1 MVAERAF
8 DLAFRLT
15 EKLGSLAYDGICL
28 AWGVKSDLRKL
39 EGTMST
45 IKGVLLDAEQKQANN
60 KELRSWLRQ
69 VKNVFLDAEDVLDE
83 FDCEALRK
91 QVVEKFHG
99 TGRKVRRF
107 FSRSNP
113 VAFRFRV
120 AHEIKELRERLEE
133 LKANKSIFDSLTSH
147 SKGYYD
153 DHDSNLKHVIKARE
167 THSFVRA
174 SEVVGRGFEKEGIVD
189 RLIEQVDDHVSVI
202 PVVGMGGLGK
212 TTLAKLVYND
222 TRVIRNFELMI
233 WQYVSVDFDVARLTK
248 EILGSVPGTNISGDL
263 SMNQLQEK
271 LRDALKD
278 KKFLLV
284 LDDVW
289 NEDTYKWGEL
299 RDLLVEGAK
308 LGSKILVTTR
318 NVTVASIMGT
328 VPTNIN
334 LQTLSEEDCMS
345 LFVKCAFKEGE
356 EREHPNLFEI
366 GKDIVRKC
374 GGVPLAVKTLGCQL
388 YSKIDEREWAMIR
401 DSAIWELE
409 ELEREGVAH
418 VLPALRLSYT
428 RLSPHLRRCLAYCS
442 LLPSRREWYN
452 GRVLIKIWMANGI
465 LESHDHGNLELEDV
479 GELYFKE
486 LWERSFFHNVEDFRL
501 LCKFDMHDLIHDL
514 ARSVAQDECF
524 AVDFEGTKEI
534 SENVRH
540 LSVCRPAQN
549 VPSILDKRNRLRSIT
564 LLDIDINESFLQTCF
579 SRFKYL
585 RMLVLFDS
593 TFEAF
598 PSSIVSLKHMRYLDL
613 TGNERITKLPDA
625 VCKLQSLEILSVLG
639 CVNLEELPRD
649 ISKLISLRW
658 LEVTTKQTSFPDNG
672 VGCMKS
678 LRYLFITDCG
688 NLTSLPRDMSYLAA
702 LHTLIIED
710 CKQLDLANGNYQQ
723 IPMRLRR
730 LVITGV
736 PRMVALPEW
745 LQGAANTLR
754 VLCIW
759 GCENLDALPEWLTSF
774 TSLRILDL
782 RVCPKLVSLPE
793 GMHRLEVKIED
804 CPQLKRGM

>member
-1 MVAERAF
+1 MAERAF
-8 DLAFRLT
+8 DLAVRLT
-15 EKLGSLAYDGICL
+15 EKLGSLAYDEICL
-28 AWGVKSDLRKL
+28 AWAVQSDLRKL

-45 IKGVLLDAEQKQANN
+45 IKGVLLDAEEKQANN

-83 FDCEALRK
+83 FECEALRK
-91 QVVEKFHG
+91 QVVKKFHG
-99 TGRKVRRF
+99 TCRKVRRF

-113 VAFRFRV
+113 VAFRLRV
-120 AHEIKELRERLEE
+120 AHEIKELWERLEE

-174 SEVVGRGFEKEGIVD
+174 SEVVGREFEKEELVD
-189 RLIEQVDDHVSVI
+189 RLIEQGDDPFLVI
-202 PVVGMGGLGK
+202 PVVGMGGIGK

-222 TRVIRNFELMI
+222 ERVVENFELMI
-233 WQYVSVDFDVARLTK
+233 WQYVSVDFDIARLTK
-248 EILGSVPGTNISGDL
+248 EILSSVLGTNISGEL

-289 NEDTYKWGEL
+289 NEDAYKWGEL
-299 RDLLVEGAK
+299 KDLLVEGAK
-308 LGSKILVTTR
+308 LGSKVLVTTR
-318 NVTVASIMGT
+318 NVSVASIMRT
-328 VPTNIN
+328 VPTNTN
-334 LQTLSEEDCMS
+334 LQNLSEEDCMS
-345 LFVKCAFKEGE
+345 LFVKCAFKGGE
-356 EREHPNLFEI
+356 EREHPNLLEI

-374 GGVPLAVKTLGCQL
+374 GGVPLAVKILGCQL
-388 YSKIDEREWAMIR
+388 LSKTDEREWKMIR

-428 RLSPHLRRCLAYCS
+428 RLPPHLRRCFAHCS
-442 LLPSRREWYN
+442 LLPRTYEKVDSRI
-452 GRVLIKIWMANGI
+452 LIRIWMANGI
-465 LESHDHGNLELEDV
+465 LESHNHGNLELEDV

-486 LWERSFFHNVEDFRL
+486 LWERSFFQNVQDFNL
-501 LCKFDMHDLIHDL
+501 YCKFDMHDLIHDL
-514 ARSVAQDECF
+514 VRSVAQDECY

-540 LSVCRPAQN
+540 LSVWRPAQN
-549 VPSILDKRNRLRSIT
+549 VPSILDKRNRLRSII
-564 LLDIDINESFLQTCF
+564 LRDIDINESFLQTCF

-585 RMLVLFDS
+585 RMLVLYDS

-598 PSSIVSLKHMRYLDL
+598 PSSIVSLKHMRYLQL
-613 TGNERITKLPDA
+613 SGNARITKLPDA
-625 VCKLQSLEILSVLG
+625 VCKLQSLEILSVNR
-639 CVNLEELPRD
+639 CMNLEELPRD

-658 LEVTTKQTSFPDNG
+658 LYITTKQTSFPDNG

-678 LRYLFITDCG
+678 LRYLSIAHCG
-688 NLTSLPRDMSYLAA
+688 NLTSLPRDMSYLAP
-702 LHTLIIED
+702 LHTLLIGNCE
-710 CKQLDLANGNYQQ
+710 QLDLANGNYQL
-723 IPMRLRR
+723 IPLRLRR
-730 LVITGV
+730 LGIGRV

-759 GCENLDALPEWLTSF
+759 DCKNLDALPEWLPSF

-782 RVCPKLVSLPE
+782 LGCPKLLALPE
-793 GMHRLEVKIED
+793 GMHPLEVTIED
-804 CPQLKRGM
+804 CPQLKRGI

>member
-1 MVAERAF
+1 MAERAF
-8 DLAFRLT
+8 DLAVRLT
-15 EKLGSLAYDGICL
+15 EKLGSLAYDEICL
-28 AWGVKSDLRKL
+28 AWAVQSDLRKL

-45 IKGVLLDAEQKQANN
+45 IKGVLLDAEEKQANN

-83 FDCEALRK
+83 FECEALRK
-91 QVVEKFHG
+91 QVVKKFHG
-99 TGRKVRRF
+99 TCRKVRRF

-113 VAFRFRV
+113 VAFRLRV
-120 AHEIKELRERLEE
+120 AHEIKELWERLEE

-174 SEVVGRGFEKEGIVD
+174 SEVVGREFEKEELVD
-189 RLIEQVDDHVSVI
+189 RLIEQGDDHFSVI
-202 PVVGMGGLGK
+202 PVVGMAGLGK

-222 TRVIRNFELMI
+222 TRVIKNFELMI
-233 WQYVSVDFDVARLTK
+233 WQYVSVDFDIARLTK
-248 EILGSVPGTNISGDL
+248 EILSSVLGTNISGEL

-289 NEDTYKWGEL
+289 NEDAYKWGEL
-299 RDLLVEGAK
+299 KDLLVEGAK
-308 LGSKILVTTR
+308 LGSKVLVTTR

-334 LQTLSEEDCMS
+334 LKILSEEDCIS
-345 LFVKCAFKEGE
+345 LFVKCAFKGGE

-388 YSKIDEREWAMIR
+388 SSKTDERYWEMIR

-409 ELEREGVAH
+409 REGEAH

-428 RLSPHLRRCLAYCS
+428 HLPPHLKRCLAYCS
-442 LLPSRREWYN
+442 LLPRTYEGLHSLL
-452 GRVLIKIWMANGI
+452 LIKIWIANGI

-486 LWERSFFHNVEDFRL
+486 LWERSFFQNVQDNSLF
-501 LCKFDMHDLIHDL
+501 CKFRMHDLIHDL
-514 ARSVAQDECF
+514 VRSVAQDECF

-540 LSVCRPAQN
+540 LSVFRPAQN
-549 VPSILDKRNRLRSIT
+549 VPSILDKQNRLRSIT
-564 LLDIDINESFLQTCF
+564 AEGIDINESFLQTCF

-585 RMLVLFDS
+585 RMLVLLNS

-598 PSSIVSLKHMRYLDL
+598 PSSIVSLKHMRYLEVS
-613 TGNERITKLPDA
+613 GNERITKLPDA
-625 VCKLQSLEILSVLG
+625 VCKLQSLEILSVGG

-649 ISKLISLRW
+649 ISKLISLRS
-658 LEVTTKQTSFPDNG
+658 LEITTKQTSFPDNG

-678 LRYLFITDCG
+678 LRHLSITDSG
-688 NLTSLPRDMSYLAA
+688 NLTSLPRDMSYLGA
-702 LHTLIIED
+702 LHTLIIGNCE
-710 CKQLDLANGNYQQ
+710 QLDLANGNYQL
-723 IPMRLRR
+723 IPLRLRS
-730 LVITGV
+730 LLIGEV

-793 GMHRLEVKIED
+793 GMHPLEVKIED

>member
-1 MVAERAF
+1 
-8 DLAFRLT
+8 
-15 EKLGSLAYDGICL
+15 
-28 AWGVKSDLRKL
+28 
-39 EGTMST
+39 MST
-45 IKGVLLDAEQKQANN
+45 IKGVLLDAEEKQANN

-99 TGRKVRRF
+99 T
-107 FSRSNP
+107 
-113 VAFRFRV
+113 
-120 AHEIKELRERLEE
+120 
-133 LKANKSIFDSLTSH
+133 
-147 SKGYYD
+147 
-153 DHDSNLKHVIKARE
+153 
-167 THSFVRA
+167 
-174 SEVVGRGFEKEGIVD
+174 D

-212 TTLAKLVYND
+212 TTLAKLVYNE

-248 EILGSVPGTNISGDL
+248 EILGSVLGTNISGEL

-318 NVTVASIMGT
+318 NVSVASIMGT

-334 LQTLSEEDCMS
+334 LQNLSEEDCMS

-356 EREHPNLFEI
+356 ERDHPSLFEI

-388 YSKIDEREWAMIR
+388 YSKTDEREWAMIR
-401 DSAIWELE
+401 DSAIW

-428 RLSPHLRRCLAYCS
+428 HLPPHLKRCLAYCS
-442 LLPSRREWYN
+442 LLPRTYEKVDSRI
-452 GRVLIKIWMANGI
+452 LIRIWMANGI

-486 LWERSFFHNVEDFRL
+486 LWERSFFQNVQDFSV
-501 LCKFDMHDLIHDL
+501 CCMFDMHDLIHDL
-514 ARSVAQDECF
+514 VRSVAQDECF

-540 LSVCRPAQN
+540 LSVWRPTQN
-549 VPSILDKRNRLRSIT
+549 VPSSLDKRNRLRSII
-564 LLDIDINESFLQTCF
+564 LRDIDINESFLQTCF

-585 RMLVLFDS
+585 RMLVLHGT

-598 PSSIVSLKHMRYLDL
+598 PSSIVSLKHMRYLEL
-613 TGNERITKLPDA
+613 TENARITKLPDA
-625 VCKLQSLEILSVLG
+625 VCKLQSLEILSVGG
-639 CVNLEELPRD
+639 CDNLEELPRD

-658 LEVTTKQTSFPDNG
+658 LDITTKQTSFPDNG

-678 LRYLFITDCG
+678 LRYLSITDCG
-688 NLTSLPRDMSYLAA
+688 NLTSLPRDMSYLTA
-702 LHTLIIED
+702 LHTLVIWD
-710 CKQLDLANGNYQQ
+710 CEQLDLAYGNYQL
-723 IPMRLRR
+723 IPLRLRS
-730 LVITGV
+730 LLIGEV

-759 GCENLDALPEWLTSF
+759 DCENLDALPELLTSF

-782 RVCPKLVSLPE
+782 GVCPKLVSLPE

-804 CPQLKRGM
+804 CHQLKRGI

>member
-1 MVAERAF
+1 MAE
-8 DLAFRLT
+8 LAFELAVRLT
-15 EKLGSLAYDGICL
+15 EKLGSLAYDEICL
-28 AWGVKSDLRKL
+28 AWAVQSDLRKL
-39 EGTMST
+39 ADTMST
-45 IKGVLLDAEQKQANN
+45 IKGVLSDAEEKQANN

-69 VKNVFLDAEDVLDE
+69 VKNVFHDAEDVLDE
-83 FDCEALRK
+83 FDCEALQK

-99 TGRKVRRF
+99 TCGKVRRF
-107 FSRSNP
+107 FSPSNP
-113 VAFRFRV
+113 IAFRLRV

-174 SEVVGRGFEKEGIVD
+174 SDVVGRESEKEELVD
-189 RLIEQVDDHVSVI
+189 RLIEQGDDHFSVI
-202 PVVGMGGLGK
+202 PVVGMGGIGK

-222 TRVIRNFELMI
+222 TRVIKNFELMI
-233 WQYVSVDFDVARLTK
+233 WQYVSVDFDIARLTK
-248 EILGSVPGTNISGDL
+248 EILSSVLGTNISGEL

-289 NEDTYKWGEL
+289 NEDAYKWGEL
-299 RDLLVEGAK
+299 KDLLVEGAK
-308 LGSKILVTTR
+308 LGSKVLVTTR
-318 NVTVASIMGT
+318 NVSVASIMRT

-334 LQTLSEEDCMS
+334 LQNLSEEDCMS
-345 LFVKCAFKEGE
+345 LFVKCAFKGGE
-356 EREHPNLFEI
+356 EREHPNLIEI

-374 GGVPLAVKTLGCQL
+374 GGVPLAVKILGCQL
-388 YSKIDEREWAMIR
+388 LSKTDEREWEMIR

-428 RLSPHLRRCLAYCS
+428 RLPPHLRRCLAYCS
-442 LLPSRREWYN
+442 LLPRTYEKLDSRL
-452 GRVLIKIWMANGI
+452 LINFWMANGI

-486 LWERSFFHNVEDFRL
+486 LWERSFFQNVEDFSL
-501 LCKFDMHDLIHDL
+501 YCKFDMHDLIHDL
-514 ARSVAQDECF
+514 VRSVAQDECF

-540 LSVCRPAQN
+540 LSVFRPAQN

-564 LLDIDINESFLQTCF
+564 LQDIDINESFLQTCF

-585 RMLVLFDS
+585 RMLVLHAT

-625 VCKLQSLEILSVLG
+625 VCNLQSLEILNVFG

-658 LEVTTKQTSFPDNG
+658 LEVTTKQTTFPDNG

-678 LRYLFITDCG
+678 LRYLCITDCG
-688 NLTSLPRDMSYLAA
+688 NLTSLPRDMSYLDA
-702 LHTLIIED
+702 LHTLIIGNCE
-710 CKQLDLANGNYQQ
+710 QLDLENGNYQL
-723 IPMRLRR
+723 IPLRLRR
-730 LVITGV
+730 LAIGGV

-754 VLCIW
+754 VLYIW

-782 RVCPKLVSLPE
+782 SGCPKLLALPE
-793 GMHRLEVKIED
+793 GMHPLEVKIED
-804 CPQLKRGM
+804 CPQLKRGI

>member
-1 MVAERAF
+1 MAERAF
-8 DLAFRLT
+8 DLAVRLT
-15 EKLGSLAYDGICL
+15 EKLGSLAYDEICL
-28 AWGVKSDLRKL
+28 AWAVQSDLRKL

-45 IKGVLLDAEQKQANN
+45 IKGVLLDAEEKQANN

-69 VKNVFLDAEDVLDE
+69 VKNVFLDAEDVLDDFE
-83 FDCEALRK
+83 CEALRK
-91 QVVEKFHG
+91 QVVKKFHG
-99 TGRKVRRF
+99 TCRKVRRF

-113 VAFRFRV
+113 VAFRLRV
-120 AHEIKELRERLEE
+120 AHEIKELWERLEE

-174 SEVVGRGFEKEGIVD
+174 SEVVGREFEKEELVD
-189 RLIEQVDDHVSVI
+189 RLIEQGDDPFSVI
-202 PVVGMGGLGK
+202 PVVGMGGIGK

-222 TRVIRNFELMI
+222 TRVIKNFELMI
-233 WQYVSVDFDVARLTK
+233 WQYVSVDFNIARLTNG
-248 EILGSVPGTNISGDL
+248 ILSSVLGTNISGEL

-271 LRDALKD
+271 LRDTLKD

-289 NEDTYKWGEL
+289 NEDAYKWGEL
-299 RDLLVEGAK
+299 KDLLVEGAK
-308 LGSKILVTTR
+308 LGSKVLVTTR
-318 NVTVASIMGT
+318 NVSVASIMRT

-345 LFVKCAFKEGE
+345 LFVKCAFKGE

-374 GGVPLAVKTLGCQL
+374 GGVPLAVKLLGCQL
-388 YSKIDEREWAMIR
+388 LSKTDEREWKMIR

-428 RLSPHLRRCLAYCS
+428 RLPPHLRRCLAYCS
-442 LLPSRREWYN
+442 LLPRTYKGFNSW
-452 GRVLIKIWMANGI
+452 VLIKIWMANGI

-486 LWERSFFHNVEDFRL
+486 LWERSFFQNVEDFSL
-501 LCKFDMHDLIHDL
+501 FCKFDMHDLIHDL
-514 ARSVAQDECF
+514 VRSVAQDECF

-540 LSVCRPAQN
+540 LSVWRPAQN

-564 LLDIDINESFLQTCF
+564 LGDIDINESFLQTCF

-598 PSSIVSLKHMRYLDL
+598 PSSIVSLKHMRYLEL

-625 VCKLQSLEILSVLG
+625 VCKLQSLDILCVGG

-658 LEVTTKQTSFPDNG
+658 LEITTKQTSFPDNG

-678 LRYLFITDCG
+678 LRFLCIVHCG
-688 NLTSLPRDMSYLAA
+688 NLTSLPRDMSYLAV
-702 LHTLIIED
+702 LHTLIIANCE
-710 CKQLDLANGNYQQ
+710 QLDLENGNYQL
-723 IPMRLRR
+723 IPMRLQR
-730 LVITGV
+730 LAIVSL
-736 PRMVALPEW
+736 PRMEALPEW

-754 VLCIW
+754 VLYIW
-759 GCENLDALPEWLTSF
+759 YCKNLDALPEWLTSF
-774 TSLRILDL
+774 TSLRILHL
-782 RVCPKLVSLPE
+782 RECPKLVSLPE

>member
-1 MVAERAF
+1 MAELAF
-8 DLAFRLT
+8 DLAIRLT
-15 EKLGSLAYDGICL
+15 EKLGSIAYDEICL

-45 IKGVLLDAEQKQANN
+45 IKGVLLDAEEKQANN

-113 VAFRFRV
+113 IAFRFRV

-153 DHDSNLKHVIKARE
+153 DHDK
-167 THSFVRA
+167 TYSFICA
-174 SEVVGRGFEKEGIVD
+174 SEVVGRGFEKEAIVNS
-189 RLIEQVDDHVSVI
+189 LIEQCDDCVSVI

-222 TRVIRNFELMI
+222 TRVIRNFELRI
-233 WQYVSVDFDVARLTK
+233 WQYVSPLDFDIARLTK
-248 EILGSVPGTNISGDL
+248 EILSSVLGTKISEKL
-263 SMNQLQEK
+263 SLNQLQEK

-289 NEDTYKWGEL
+289 NEDAYKWGEL
-299 RDLLVEGAK
+299 KDLLVEGAK
-308 LGSKILVTTR
+308 LGSKVLVTTR
-318 NVTVASIMGT
+318 NVSVASIMGT
-328 VPTNIN
+328 VPTNLN
-334 LQTLSEEDCMS
+334 LQDLSEEDCMS
-345 LFVKCAFKEGE
+345 LFVKCAFKGGQ

-388 YSKIDEREWAMIR
+388 YSKTDEREWAMIR

-409 ELEREGVAH
+409 RDGVAH

-428 RLSPHLRRCLAYCS
+428 HLPPPLKRCLACCS
-442 LLPSRREWYN
+442 LLPRTYKEHDSRL
-452 GRVLIKIWMANGI
+452 LINFWMANGI
-465 LESHDHGNLELEDV
+465 LESHDHGNLALDDV

-486 LWERSFFHNVEDFRL
+486 LCERSFFQNVKDFTVYS
-501 LCKFDMHDLIHDL
+501 KFRMHDLIHDL
-514 ARSVAQDECF
+514 VRSVTQDECF
-524 AVDFEGTKEI
+524 TVDFEGTKGI
-534 SENVRH
+534 SESVRH
-540 LSVCRPAQN
+540 WSFWEPAEN
-549 VPSILDKRNRLRSIT
+549 VLSILHKQNRLRSIT
-564 LLDIDINESFLQTCF
+564 AKGIDINESFLQTCF

-585 RMLVLFDS
+585 RMLVLFDT
-593 TFEAF
+593 TFEDF
-598 PSSIVSLKHMRYLDL
+598 PSSIVSLKHMRLLDL
-613 TGNERITKLPDA
+613 SGNERITKLPNS
-625 VCKLQSLEILSVLG
+625 VCKLQSLEILCVDG

-649 ISKLISLRW
+649 ISKLISLGV
-658 LEVTTKQTSFPDNG
+658 LYITTKQASFLENG

-678 LRYLFITDCG
+678 LRYLYIRDCG
-688 NLTSLPRDMSYLAA
+688 NLTSLPRDTSYLAA
-702 LHTLIIED
+702 LHTLVIED
-710 CKQLDLANGNYQQ
+710 CEQLDLANGNYQQ
-723 IPMRLRR
+723 IPLRLRR
-730 LVITGV
+730 FCIQGA
-736 PRMVALPEW
+736 PRMEALPEW

-754 VLCIW
+754 VLCISD
-759 GCENLDALPEWLTSF
+759 CENLDALPEWLTSF

-782 RVCPKLVSLPE
+782 SECPKLVSLPE
-793 GMHRLEVKIED
+793 GMHPLEVKIKD
-804 CPQLKRGM
+804 CPQLKRGI

>member
-1 MVAERAF
+1 MAERAF
-8 DLAFRLT
+8 DLAVRLT
-15 EKLGSLAYDGICL
+15 EKLGSLAYDEICL
-28 AWGVKSDLRKL
+28 AWAVQSDLRKL
-39 EGTMST
+39 ERTMST
-45 IKGVLLDAEQKQANN
+45 IKDVLLDAEEKQTNN
-60 KELRSWLRQ
+60 KQLRSWLRQ

-83 FDCEALRK
+83 FECEALRR
-91 QVVEKFHG
+91 QVVKKFHG
-99 TGRKVRRF
+99 TCRKVRRF

-113 VAFRFRV
+113 VAFRLRV
-120 AHEIKELRERLEE
+120 AHEIKELWERLEE

-174 SEVVGRGFEKEGIVD
+174 SEVVGREFEKEELVD
-189 RLIEQVDDHVSVI
+189 RLIDQGDDPFSVI
-202 PVVGMGGLGK
+202 PVVGMGGIGK

-222 TRVIRNFELMI
+222 KRVVENFELRI
-233 WQYVSVDFDVARLTK
+233 WQYVSVDFDIARLTK
-248 EILGSVPGTNISGDL
+248 EILSSVLDTKISGEL

-289 NEDTYKWGEL
+289 NEDAYKWGGL
-299 RDLLVEGAK
+299 KDLLVEGAK
-308 LGSKILVTTR
+308 LGSKVLVTTR
-318 NVTVASIMGT
+318 NVSVASIMRT

-334 LQTLSEEDCMS
+334 LQTLCKEDCMS
-345 LFVKCAFKEGE
+345 LFVKCAFKGGEG
-356 EREHPNLFEI
+356 REHPNLLEI

-374 GGVPLAVKTLGCQL
+374 GGVPLAVKILGCQL
-388 YSKIDEREWAMIR
+388 LSKTDEREWKMIR

-428 RLSPHLRRCLAYCS
+428 RLPPHLRRCLAYCS
-442 LLPSRREWYN
+442 LLPRTYKGLNS
-452 GRVLIKIWMANGI
+452 RVLIRIWMANGI

-486 LWERSFFHNVEDFRL
+486 LWERSFFQNVEDFSVF
-501 LCKFDMHDLIHDL
+501 CIFDMHDLIHDL
-514 ARSVAQDECF
+514 VRSVAQDECY

-540 LSVCRPAQN
+540 LSVWRPAQN

-564 LLDIDINESFLQTCF
+564 TDGIDINESFLQTCF

-613 TGNERITKLPDA
+613 GDNTRITKLPDA

-658 LEVTTKQTSFPDNG
+658 LEITTKQTSFPDNG

-678 LRYLFITDCG
+678 LRYLSILDCG

-702 LHTLIIED
+702 LHTLFIAKCE
-710 CKQLDLANGNYQQ
+710 QLDLANGNYQL
-723 IPMRLRR
+723 IPMRLQR
-730 LVITGV
+730 LTIARV

-754 VLCIW
+754 VLSIW
-759 GCENLDALPEWLTSF
+759 DCKNLDALPEWLTSF
-774 TSLRILDL
+774 TSLRMLDL
-782 RVCPKLVSLPE
+782 RECPKLVSLPE
-793 GMHRLEVKIED
+793 GMHPLEVKIQD
-804 CPQLKRGM
+804 CPELKRGS

>member
-1 MVAERAF
+1 MAELAF
-8 DLAFRLT
+8 DLAVRLT
-15 EKLGSLAYDGICL
+15 EKLGSLAYDEICL
-28 AWGVKSDLRKL
+28 AWAAKSDLRKL
-39 EGTMST
+39 EHTMST
-45 IKGVLLDAEQKQANN
+45 IKHVLLDAEQKQANN
-60 KELRSWLRQ
+60 KELRSWLIQ

-113 VAFRFRV
+113 FAFRFRV

-153 DHDSNLKHVIKARE
+153 DHDSNLKHMIKARE

-174 SEVVGRGFEKEGIVD
+174 SDVVGRRFEKEAIVG
-189 RLIEQVDDHVSVI
+189 RLIEQGDDHVSVI

-248 EILGSVPGTNISGDL
+248 EILGYVLGTNISGEL

-289 NEDTYKWGEL
+289 NKDAYKWGEL
-299 RDLLVEGAK
+299 KDLLVEGVK
-308 LGSKILVTTR
+308 LGSKVLVTTR

-409 ELEREGVAH
+409 REGVAH

-428 RLSPHLRRCLAYCS
+428 HLPPHLKRCLAYCS
-442 LLPSRREWYN
+442 LLPRTYEELNSRF
-452 GRVLIKIWMANGI
+452 LIQIWMVNGI

-486 LWERSFFHNVEDFRL
+486 LWERSFFQIVKDFSL
-501 LCKFDMHDLIHDL
+501 FCKFRMHDLIHDL
-514 ARSVAQDECF
+514 VRSVAQDECC

-540 LSVCRPAQN
+540 LSVFGPAQN
-549 VPSILDKRNRLRSIT
+549 VPSILDKRKRLRSIT
-564 LLDIDINESFLQTCF
+564 LKEIDINESFLQTCF

-585 RMLVLFDS
+585 RMLVLVGS

-598 PSSIVSLKHMRYLDL
+598 PSSIVSLKHMRYLQL
-613 TGNERITKLPDA
+613 SGNERITKLPDA
-625 VCKLQSLEILSVLG
+625 VCKLQSLEILNVLV
-639 CVNLEELPRD
+639 CENLEELPRD
-649 ISKLISLRW
+649 ISRLISLRW
-658 LEVTTKQTSFPDNG
+658 LEITTKQTSFPDNG

-678 LRYLFITDCG
+678 LRYLSIGDWG

-702 LHTLIIED
+702 LHTLFIWNCE
-710 CKQLDLANGNYQQ
+710 QLDLANGNYQL
-723 IPMRLRR
+723 IPLRLRS
-730 LVITGV
+730 LLIGEV

-759 GCENLDALPEWLTSF
+759 DCKNLDALPEWLTSF
-774 TSLRILDL
+774 TSLRMLHL
-782 RVCPKLVSLPE
+782 RECPKLVSLPE
-793 GMHRLEVKIED
+793 GMHHLEVKIED

>member
-1 MVAERAF
+1 MAELAF
-8 DLAFRLT
+8 DLAVRLT
-15 EKLGSLAYDGICL
+15 EKLGSLAYDEICL
-28 AWGVKSDLRKL
+28 TWAVQSDLRKL
-39 EGTMST
+39 ERTMST
-45 IKGVLLDAEQKQANN
+45 IKDVLLDAEEKQANN
-60 KELRSWLRQ
+60 KQLRSWLRQ

-83 FDCEALRK
+83 FDREALRK
-91 QVVEKFHG
+91 QVVKKFHG
-99 TGRKVRRF
+99 TCRKVRHF

-133 LKANKSIFDSLTSH
+133 LKGNKSIFDSLTSH

-153 DHDSNLKHVIKARE
+153 DHDSNLKHANKTRE
-167 THSFVRA
+167 TYSFIRA
-174 SEVVGRGFEKEGIVD
+174 SEVFGRGFEKEAIVN
-189 RLIEQVDDHVSVI
+189 RLIEQCDDCVSVI

-222 TRVIRNFELMI
+222 TRVIRNFELRI
-233 WQYVSVDFDVARLTK
+233 WQYVSPLDFDIARLTK
-248 EILGSVPGTNISGDL
+248 EILSSVLGTNISGEL

-289 NEDTYKWGEL
+289 NEDAYKWGEF

-318 NVTVASIMGT
+318 DVSVASIMGT
-328 VPTNIN
+328 VPTNIY
-334 LQTLSEEDCMS
+334 LQNLSEEDCMS

-366 GKDIVRKC
+366 GKDIVGKC
-374 GGVPLAVKTLGCQL
+374 GGVPLAVKILGCQL
-388 YSKIDEREWAMIR
+388 YSKTDEREWKMIR

-409 ELEREGVAH
+409 RDGVAH

-428 RLSPHLRRCLAYCS
+428 HLPPHLKRCLAYCS
-442 LLPSRREWYN
+442 LLPRTYEGHDSWL
-452 GRVLIKIWMANGI
+452 LINFWMVNGI
-465 LESHDHGNLELEDV
+465 LETHDHGNLELEDV

-486 LWERSFFHNVEDFRL
+486 LWERSFFQNVKDRSLYFE
-501 LCKFDMHDLIHDL
+501 FDMHDLIHDL
-514 ARSVAQDECF
+514 VRSVAQDECF
-524 AVDFEGTKEI
+524 VVDFEGTKEI

-540 LSVCRPAQN
+540 WSFWEPEQN
-549 VPSILDKRNRLRSIT
+549 VSSILHKRNRLRSIIAEST
-564 LLDIDINESFLQTCF
+564 DINESFLQTCF

-585 RMLVLFDS
+585 RMLLLRNT

-598 PSSIVSLKHMRYLDL
+598 PSSIVSLKHLRYLQL
-613 TGNERITKLPDA
+613 NGNARISKLPDA
-625 VCKLQSLEILSVLG
+625 VCKLQSLEILIVRG

-658 LEVTTKQTSFPDNG
+658 LEITTKQTSFPDNG

-678 LRYLFITDCG
+678 LRYLFIRNCG
-688 NLTSLPRDMSYLAA
+688 NLTSLPRDMSYLGA
-702 LHTLIIED
+702 LHTLIIID
-710 CKQLDLANGNYQQ
+710 CEQLDLANGNYQL
-723 IPMRLRR
+723 IPLRLRS
-730 LVITGV
+730 LLIAGV

-754 VLCIW
+754 GLYIW
-759 GCENLDALPEWLTSF
+759 DCENLDALPEWLTSF

-782 RVCPKLVSLPE
+782 SECPKLVSLPE
-793 GMHRLEVKIED
+793 GMHSLEVKIED
-804 CPQLKRGM
+804 CPQLKRGI

>member
-1 MVAERAF
+1 MAERAF
-8 DLAFRLT
+8 DLAVRLT
-15 EKLGSLAYDGICL
+15 EKLGSLAYDEICL
-28 AWGVKSDLRKL
+28 AWAVQSDLRKL
-39 EGTMST
+39 ERTMST
-45 IKGVLLDAEQKQANN
+45 IKDVLLDAEEKQTNN
-60 KELRSWLRQ
+60 KQLRSWLRQ

-83 FDCEALRK
+83 FECEALRR
-91 QVVEKFHG
+91 QVVKKFHG
-99 TGRKVRRF
+99 TCRKVRRF

-113 VAFRFRV
+113 VAFRLRV
-120 AHEIKELRERLEE
+120 AHEIKELWERLEE

-174 SEVVGRGFEKEGIVD
+174 SEVVGREFEKEELVD
-189 RLIEQVDDHVSVI
+189 RLIDQGDDPFSVI
-202 PVVGMGGLGK
+202 PVVGMGGIGK

-222 TRVIRNFELMI
+222 KRVVENFELRI
-233 WQYVSVDFDVARLTK
+233 WQYVSVDFDIARLTK
-248 EILGSVPGTNISGDL
+248 EILSSVLDTKISGEL

-289 NEDTYKWGEL
+289 NEDAYKWGGL
-299 RDLLVEGAK
+299 KDLLVEGAK
-308 LGSKILVTTR
+308 LGSKVLVTTR

-334 LQTLSEEDCMS
+334 LQTLSGEDCMS

-356 EREHPNLFEI
+356 EREHPNLLEI

-374 GGVPLAVKTLGCQL
+374 GGVPLAVKILGCQL
-388 YSKIDEREWAMIR
+388 LSKTDEREWKMIR

-428 RLSPHLRRCLAYCS
+428 RLPPHLRRCLAYCS
-442 LLPSRREWYN
+442 LLPRTYQQ
-452 GRVLIKIWMANGI
+452 
-465 LESHDHGNLELEDV
+465 
-479 GELYFKE
+479 
-486 LWERSFFHNVEDFRL
+486 
-501 LCKFDMHDLIHDL
+501 HDLV
-514 ARSVAQDECF
+514 RSVAQDECF

-540 LSVCRPAQN
+540 LSVWSPAQN

-564 LLDIDINESFLQTCF
+564 LMAIEDINESFLQTCF

-598 PSSIVSLKHMRYLDL
+598 PSSIASLKHMRYLQL
-613 TGNERITKLPDA
+613 SGNASITKLPDA
-625 VCKLQSLEILSVLG
+625 VCKLQSLEILNVLG

-649 ISKLISLRW
+649 ISKLISLRS
-658 LEVTTKQTSFPDNG
+658 LEVTTKQTSFPDNV

-678 LRYLFITDCG
+678 LRYLSIGDCG
-688 NLTSLPRDMSYLAA
+688 NLTSLPRDMSYLDA
-702 LHTLIIED
+702 LHTLIIWD
-710 CKQLDLANGNYQQ
+710 CKQLDLANGNYQLIQ
-723 IPMRLRR
+723 LRLRS
-730 LVITGV
+730 LLIAGV
-736 PRMVALPEW
+736 PRVVALPEW

-774 TSLRILDL
+774 TSLRILHL
-782 RVCPKLVSLPE
+782 RRCPKLVSLPE
-793 GMHRLEVKIED
+793 GMHPLEVKIAD
-804 CPQLKRGM
+804 CPQLKRGI